1 MIKRINRIKDVA
13 SYKDYKGNT
22 INEFNQFNIIYG
34 ENGSGKTVLSKLISL
49 FSEVEDPTIKEDI
62 YTNLFSD
69 KSVVEV
75 LFNDSPVKLKKAN
88 FPKEKIY
95 IFNSLFVSNY
105 LHDGNTPNAKRFKTS
120 ESVVARIESPEIK
133 RLKDRNIEL
142 INEIGETEKNGIKK
156 SITELS
162 KKIET
167 SSQLIRDEWN
177 SKDVLKG
184 KNIVK
189 PENNFVEKPR
199 AISQIQKDIEKYLKE
214 LELMRKDD
222 YSVDM
227 EALRVINK
235 GIITLNFADILGDT
249 NLVISTVAKEN
260 VIEKIQNYITQKA
273 IENPQTW
280 FDNGLKLL
288 ILQKDNANYT
298 CPLCNSQIDYV
309 LDDLI
314 VDYQGYFDE
323 TLKILNEKLDVHLNA
338 VNKTIADIE
347 NRDEI
352 ILNKFISK
360 YKDVVEEEIN
370 EISFSV
376 LDELK
381 NYLTT
386 LKSEIDKK
394 KNDYNYSSAVIVSDV
409 LNAINMYNQKV
420 EEFNKN
426 KEIMNKYLLNR
437 ISSSKLDSI
446 IRNLFYEK
454 FSSLVIKNSKIS
466 NPIAELNKLKESQ
479 TVMEKEKEE
488 NIRKINEE
496 IIKMQIESENINIYL
511 QKLNITKFKVSLED
525 KLSIVYTEGI
535 TKNTLKH
542 SLSEGEKTTL
552 AFAYFL
558 SKMAYEVGK
567 DKYKDYIVYLDDP
580 ISSIDEDRMFNTAN
594 LIYEEF
600 EEIKQLFI
608 SSHSF
613 KFLRIMNNFLKFY
626 NRSAKT
632 VNRKL
637 NSYKIRDN
645 QGSEILNLPDDL
657 AFFTTLYYSKLQL
670 ILKFIANDAITEDEK
685 KSIPNSV
692 RIVLESYLSF
702 KFGYLKGDKYGIT
715 PGMKELFEAVK
726 KEDDSVFSNLVEVDG
741 INKDNWKDELD
752 FIFIHYTNM
761 FSHGNPSSVENDE
774 PATTDTELMKFCKST
789 VSIIK
794 FLDGIHYK
802 LAPVN
807 CLSEI

>member
-69 KSVVEV
+69 KSEVEV
-75 LFNDSPVKLKKAN
+75 LFNNNPVKIKKAN

-177 SKDVLKG
+177 SKDVMKG

-214 LELMRKDD
+214 LELVRKDD

-227 EALRVINK
+227 EALRVIDK
-235 GIITLNFADILGDT
+235 VIITLNFADILGDI
-249 NLVISTVAKEN
+249 NLVISTVAKES
-260 VIEKIQNYITQKA
+260 VTKKIQNYITQKA

-288 ILQKDNANYT
+288 ILQKYNANYT
-298 CPLCNSQIDYV
+298 CPLCNSPIDYV

-323 TLKILNEKLDVHLNA
+323 TLRILNAKLDVHLIA

-360 YKDVVEEEIN
+360 YKDVVEEIN

-386 LKSEIDKK
+386 LKSEIDRK
-394 KNDYNYSSAVIVSDV
+394 KNDYNYSSFVIVSDV
-409 LNAINMYNQKV
+409 LNSIDMYNQKV

-454 FSSLVIKNSKIS
+454 FSSLVIKNTKIS

-479 TVMEKEKEE
+479 TVKEKEKEE
-488 NIRKINEE
+488 NLRKINEE

-558 SKMAYEVGK
+558 SKMSYEVGK

-626 NRSAKT
+626 NRSAKPA
-632 VNRKL
+632 NRKL

-645 QGSEILNLPDDL
+645 HGSEILNLPDDI

-670 ILKFIANDAITEDEK
+670 ILKFIANDAITQDEK

-726 KEDDSVFSNLVEVDG
+726 REEDSVFSNLVEVDG

-752 FIFIHYTNM
+752 YIFIHYTNM

-789 VSIIK
+789 ISIIQ